1 MDRRPPGRHT
11 SRPVKAPAGELSP
24 EDELRL
30 ALGRAIGFTVA
41 ALVLLLGGGIA
52 LIVLGG
58 LFFQFL
64 FGP

>member
-1 MDRRPPGRHT
+1 MDRRPGHHA
-11 SRPVKAPAGELSP
+11 SRPLTPPGGELSP

-30 ALGRAIGFTVA
+30 AFGRAIGFTVA
-41 ALVLLLGGGIA
+41 AVVLLLGGGIA